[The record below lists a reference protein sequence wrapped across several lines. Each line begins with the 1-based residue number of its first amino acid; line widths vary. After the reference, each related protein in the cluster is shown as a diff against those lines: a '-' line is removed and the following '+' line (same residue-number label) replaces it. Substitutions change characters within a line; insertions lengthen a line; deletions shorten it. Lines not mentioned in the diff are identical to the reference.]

1 MIWTCFKNFLNPFL
15 PLKSGF
21 FQRKG
26 RKRVKEWREVTFM
39 KEWVKA
45 LYIGYHQALDLPKN
59 LFPFPRTG
67 HLKISLGPTQF
78 LYSKFHGL
86 IGRIWLNSSTQMK
99 IGLGVINC
107 NICIGSTYD
116 CLKFP
121 FNLDSFWMNRE
132 DGGFLEIKLL
142 NKYGYKCFHLH
153 LAASYRF
160 PLECPGVEIY
170 SEIMWDHKLK
180 VVEIVID
187 CMLATN
193 TFGR

>member
-1 MIWTCFKNFLNPFL
+1 MLVNKLMFNKPLFKLQIILVCKLFSFWIVILLYFGKTCGLQKRKQIFQPSEWNSPPHIFSL
-15 PLKSGF
+15 PPEK
-21 FQRKG
+21 
-26 RKRVKEWREVTFM
+26 
-39 KEWVKA
+39 
-45 LYIGYHQALDLPKN
+45 
-59 LFPFPRTG
+59 
-67 HLKISLGPTQF
+67 QF
-78 LYSKFHGL
+78 TMWAVHNSYKTV

-187 CMLATN
+187 CMLSTN